1 MIGSALLVLAGFGL
15 IVILTIS
22 DNKDNRGQKSLIQKE
37 RRGNLMTNE
46 QVIFYVIGKLAF
58 YVAVAYVVV
67 SFAEGVRN
75 ASTVLAHKARQ
86 IRLGKGDKD

>member
-1 MIGSALLVLAGFGL
+1 
-15 IVILTIS
+15 
-22 DNKDNRGQKSLIQKE
+22 
-37 RRGNLMTNE
+37 MTNE

-67 SFAEGVRN
+67 SFTEGVRN